1 MSAPAHRAR
10 SWLFVPGD
18 RPDRFAKAARAGADA
33 TILDLEDA
41 VSDAAKTR
49 ARTAV
54 AAWLSPEHPAYVRI
68 NPPGTDAHDED
79 LAAVLRP
86 GLAGLMVPKA
96 EDPEGTRALAL
107 RLPPG
112 VTLVPL
118 VETALGVWNA
128 RRLAATPT
136 VERLAFGSVDL
147 QLDAGVDGDD
157 DALLYARSRL
167 VLASRVARVSA
178 PVDGV
183 TTTIADPARLVADVD
198 RARRLGFAG
207 KLCIH
212 PDQVPAV
219 NDGFAPTPRELTW
232 ARRVVSA
239 AAATAHGALRIDGEM
254 VDRPVL
260 ARAAS
265 ILARATCQ
273 PKPS

>member
-1 MSAPAHRAR
+1 MSAPSHRGR

-49 ARTAV
+49 ARAAV

-68 NPPGTDAHDED
+68 NPPGTEAHDED

-86 GLAGLMVPKA
+86 GLAGLVVPKA
-96 EDPEGTRALAL
+96 EDPDATRALAL
-107 RLPPG
+107 RLPAAA
-112 VTLVPL
+112 TLVPL

-128 RRLAATPT
+128 RPLAATPR

-147 QLDAGVDGDD
+147 QLDAGIDADD

-183 TTTIADPARLVADVD
+183 TTAIGDPGRLVADVD

-207 KLCIH
+207 KLCVH

-219 NDGFAPTPRELTW
+219 NDRFAPTPGELTW

-239 AAATAHGALRIDGEM
+239 APATGHGARRVDGEM

-260 ARAAS
+260 ARATA
-265 ILARATCQ
+265 ILARAN
-273 PKPS
+273 PRPDPS